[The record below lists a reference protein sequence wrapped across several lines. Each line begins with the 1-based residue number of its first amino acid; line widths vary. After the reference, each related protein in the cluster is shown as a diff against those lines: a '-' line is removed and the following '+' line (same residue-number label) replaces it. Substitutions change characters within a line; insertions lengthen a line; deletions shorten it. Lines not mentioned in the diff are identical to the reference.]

1 MSTLE
6 ALLIFGGGV
15 FAGVINSMAGG
26 GSLLTVP
33 LLALGGV
40 EGLFANGTNRVA
52 VVIQNGSSAFGYSR
66 KGVGGLK
73 QALPVV
79 APALPGAIVGALVVS
94 QIDDELFEQIFGFL
108 MIPLLVMAVWRPKTS
123 EAPEPWP
130 VWLSSIVFFSVG
142 FYAGAIQAGVG
153 LILLLVLSRVGHDL
167 VTANAIKTVVIL
179 AVSIVALVIFVSQ
192 GQVRWLAALVLS
204 AGMGL
209 GGYVGANI
217 AVEGGEKVIKPVLVV
232 SVLALAGRMI
242 GLY

>member
-1 MSTLE
+1 MSALE

-73 QALPVV
+73 KSLPVII
-79 APALPGAIVGALVVS
+79 PAVPGAIVGAALVS
-94 QIDDELFEQIFGFL
+94 QIPDDVFERIFGLL

-123 EAPEPWP
+123 EAPAPWP
-130 VWLSSIVFFSVG
+130 LWLSSIVFFSVG

-167 VTANAIKTVVIL
+167 VTANSIKTFVIL
-179 AVSIVALVIFVSQ
+179 AVSLVSLAIFVWQ
-192 GQVRWLAALVLS
+192 GQVRWVAALVLS
-204 AGMGL
+204 AGTGL

-217 AVEGGEKVIKPVLVV
+217 AVEGGEKVIKPVLVIA
-232 SVLALAGRMI
+232 VLVLAGRMV

>member
-52 VVIQNGSSAFGYSR
+52 VVIQNGTSAFGYSR
-66 KGVGGLK
+66 RGFGGVK

-79 APALPGAIVGALVVS
+79 APAVPGAIVGALVVS
-94 QIDDELFEQIFGFL
+94 QIPDELFEQIFGFL
-108 MIPLLVMAVWRPKTS
+108 MIPLLVMAIWRPKTT
-123 EAPEPWP
+123 EAPAPWP
-130 VWLSSIVFFSVG
+130 MWLSAIVFFSVG

-167 VTANAIKTVVIL
+167 VTANAIKTLVIL
-179 AVSIVALVIFVSQ
+179 SVSLVALVIFVSQ

-204 AGMGL
+204 AGTGL

-217 AVEGGEKVIKPVLVV
+217 AVEGGEKVIKPVLVIA
-232 SVLALAGRMI
+232 VLALAGRMI